1 MIQGQDFLIRYG
13 LHNFVTYHQK
23 GSSPS
28 FSIKTSET
36 TKMVRHARNLI
47 QGAYGMKTVIKLI

>member
-13 LHNFVTYHQK
+13 LHSFVTYHPK

-36 TKMVRHARNLI
+36 TKMVRHAQKIIRE
-47 QGAYGMKTVIKLI
+47 AYGDKTDIRLN